1 MDKMNKSGVL
11 PKLMVQEMV
20 IKRSDRVNLEKLDQ
34 SLNQKLKDVTEV
46 FERVF
51 VDSKETEFICCKTCS
66 KLFAFYASKN
76 NMLVIKKIEIHD
88 CYIKNAPHIRSV
100 KTPKDEKDCF
110 VVHVR
115 EPHRIELK
123 EKIKNEPHLYY
134 FFLDGIKTEF
144 AHCTKCLRFFSVSSL
159 NFKEDR
165 IHRCHQPKASD
176 HNIHF
181 KKKLH
186 QCDKCQE
193 HFKSDHFLEIHRRK
207 VHGDGSAT
215 VICSHCAKEFPTE
228 RVSLTKN
235 NCTISILIF
244 YICFSLPK
252 NMSSR
257 STIQRSVKSMPVTSV
272 RQHSMTEASSD
283 FTCSSIPQ
291 LNLLCVNNVV
301 KDSIGLQAFRYVYKM
316 ISLN

>member
-1 MDKMNKSGVL
+1 MDKMNKSGAL

-20 IKRSDRVNLEKLDQ
+20 IKNSERVSLNKLDK
-34 SLNQKLKDVTEV
+34 SYNQKLQDVAEV

-51 VDSKETEFICCKTCS
+51 VDNKVTEFICCKTCS
-66 KLFAFYASKN
+66 KLFAFSASKN

-100 KTPKDEKDCF
+100 STPKDEKDCF

-193 HFKSDHFLEIHRRK
+193 HFKSEHFLEIHRRK

-228 RVSLTKN
+228 RVILTPEY
-235 NCTISILIF
+235 L
-244 YICFSLPK
+244 
-252 NMSSR
+252 
-257 STIQRSVKSMPVTSV
+257 
-272 RQHSMTEASSD
+272 
-283 FTCSSIPQ
+283 
-291 LNLLCVNNVV
+291 
-301 KDSIGLQAFRYVYKM
+301 
-316 ISLN
+316 

>member
-20 IKRSDRVNLEKLDQ
+20 IKKSDRVNLNELDQ

-66 KLFAFYASKN
+66 KLFAFSAIKN

-123 EKIKNEPHLYY
+123 EKIKNEPHLYF

-144 AHCTKCLRFFSVSSL
+144 THCTKCLRFFSISSL
-159 NFKEDR
+159 NLKEDR
-165 IHRCHQPKASD
+165 IHRCHQPKATD
-176 HNIHF
+176 HDIHF

-228 RVSLTKN
+228 RVSLT
-235 NCTISILIF
+235 TTEQSV
-244 YICFSLPK
+244 SL
-252 NMSSR
+252 
-257 STIQRSVKSMPVTSV
+257 
-272 RQHSMTEASSD
+272 
-283 FTCSSIPQ
+283 F
-291 LNLLCVNNVV
+291 LLVLRLKCLSLSYCGNVIITFV
-301 KDSIGLQAFRYVYKM
+301 SACKET
-316 ISLN
+316 

>member
-1 MDKMNKSGVL
+1 MFQVYTHDRSLGTSSLLRHQCGEEKDMDQMKKSGAL

-20 IKRSDRVNLEKLDQ
+20 IKKSDRIFLKELDK
-34 SLNQKLKDVTEV
+34 SYNQKLQDVSEV

-51 VDSKETEFICCKTCS
+51 VDSKVTEFICCKTCS
-66 KLFAFYASKN
+66 KLFAFSASKN

-88 CYIKNAPHIRSV
+88 CYIRNAPHIRSV
-100 KTPKDEKDCF
+100 RTPKDEKDCF
-110 VVHVR
+110 VIHVR

-159 NFKEDR
+159 NLKEDR

-181 KKKLH
+181 KRKLH

-193 HFKSDHFLEIHRRK
+193 HFKSEHFLEIHRRK

-228 RVSLTKN
+228 RVRN
-235 NCTISILIF
+235 
-244 YICFSLPK
+244 
-252 NMSSR
+252 
-257 STIQRSVKSMPVTSV
+257 
-272 RQHSMTEASSD
+272 TE
-283 FTCSSIPQ
+283 
-291 LNLLCVNNVV
+291 L
-301 KDSIGLQAFRYVYKM
+301 
-316 ISLN
+316 ISL